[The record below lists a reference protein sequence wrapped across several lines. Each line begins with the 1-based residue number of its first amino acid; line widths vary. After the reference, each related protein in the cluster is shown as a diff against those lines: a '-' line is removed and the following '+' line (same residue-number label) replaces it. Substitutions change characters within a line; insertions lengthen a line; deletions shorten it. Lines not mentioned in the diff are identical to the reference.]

1 MVLRVVAGTASGQQ
15 SQGTTVVQVRNV
27 LEGARKSA
35 QSYCSPATPGSLLG
49 LVVSPVGPQGS
60 KEPCMRTPGV
70 GTCRLSSGPRSLLE
84 AHSRALVS
92 I

>member
-15 SQGTTVVQVRNV
+15 DQGMAVVQVRNV

-35 QSYCSPATPGSLLG
+35 QSYCSPPIPGSLVG
-49 LVVSPVGPQGS
+49 LVVSPVGLQGS
-60 KEPCMRTPGV
+60 KEPCMRTPAV
-70 GTCRLSSGPRSLLE
+70 GTCRLPSGPRSLLE

-92 I
+92 V